1 MDVVPGDRMQAMCA
15 GAGTKQPVAIAP
27 LPDDRGEDAVRL
39 FSRAFHADPLFRNGW
54 PDEPERARCLPYVF
68 RWNLRHG
75 QMFGLVLATADS
87 LDGVVIVYPPGD
99 AVFSPERIDRS
110 GYSGISEMVGPAAL
124 SRFNEPFFVADMV
137 LRDVVTEPH
146 WYLDAIAV
154 DPARQ
159 RTGVGSALLREIG
172 DRADAESMPV
182 VLLTFQPQN
191 VPLYEKHGYE
201 RVCGGRAGAAGLEW
215 WGFRRPPRQ

>member
-1 MDVVPGDRMQAMCA
+1 MRQMGVRTTA
-15 GAGTKQPVAIAP
+15 GRTVAITP
-27 LPDDRGEDAVRL
+27 LPEDSGEDAVRL
-39 FSRAFHADPLFRNGW
+39 FSRAFNADPLFRNGW
-54 PDEPERARCLPYVF
+54 PDETERARCMPYVF

-87 LDGVVIVYPPGD
+87 LDGIVIAYPPGD
-99 AVFSPERIDRS
+99 DAFSPERIDRS
-110 GYSGISEMVGPAAL
+110 GYAVIGEMIGPAAWT
-124 SRFNEPFFVADMV
+124 RFNEPFFVADMV
-137 LRDVVTEPH
+137 LQDVVKEPH

-159 RTGVGSALLREIG
+159 RSGVGGELLREIG
-172 DRADAESMPV
+172 GRADADSVPV
-182 VLLTFQPQN
+182 VLLTFQPHN

-215 WGFRRPPRQ
+215 WGFRRPSNS